1 MNILFISSLYPVT
14 PNNDSTLITRALH
27 NLVKHWN
34 QESRVIV
41 VRPVYLY
48 PSEILKK
55 IITRK
60 SSSSIPK
67 NFRKKFFTLDDIPV
81 IVYPIYKIPK
91 ITYFFKPLYSFLDR
105 YFRKIDFT
113 PDIIIAH
120 YDKSLHIGYTYSQR
134 HQIPLVSG
142 IHITPDLM
150 TKDPA
155 DFTKRCRHI
164 LEKST
169 AIACRS
175 NYIYN
180 TIIQWFPQYREKCF
194 IAFSGVQEQFINNPT
209 TSIQRINSW
218 KTTNTLFLITVSSLI
233 ERKKLDTILIA
244 LSKIKDKLD
253 KLQWNFTIIGEGE
266 EKENL
271 QTLAKNLNIHNQVI
285 FKGNL
290 PHNQVME
297 ELKKS
302 NIFILVS
309 YLETFGLVYL
319 EAMAAGNL
327 VIGAENEGID
337 GIIKHGQNG
346 FLSPAGDPQ
355 SLTRLLE
362 EILFHQSPQQL
373 EHILIQAHETILKY
387 TDRNAAK
394 NYLQHLPVPDSQKQ

>member
-14 PNNDSTLITRALH
+14 PNNDSIIVTHALH
-27 NLVKHWN
+27 NLVKYWN
-34 QESRVIV
+34 TEARVIV
-41 VRPVYLY
+41 LRPVYLY

-60 SSSSIPK
+60 SASPIPK
-67 NFRKKFFTLDDIPV
+67 NFRKKFFTLDNIPI

-91 ITYFFKPLYSFLDR
+91 IAYFYKPLYSFLDR

-113 PDIIIAH
+113 PDIVIAH
-120 YDKSLHIGYTYSQR
+120 YDKSLHIGYQYSQHR
-134 HQIPLVSG
+134 QIPLVSG
-142 IHITPDLM
+142 LHITPDLM
-150 TKDPA
+150 AADPT
-155 DFTKRCRHI
+155 DFTKRCSHI
-164 LEKST
+164 LEKS
-169 AIACRS
+169 AVIACRS
-175 NYIYN
+175 NYIFN
-180 TIIQWFPQYREKCF
+180 TIIQWFPQYKEKCF
-194 IAFSGVQEQFINNPT
+194 IAFSGVQEQFISNIA
-209 TSIQRINSW
+209 TSIQRIDSW
-218 KTTNTLFLITVSSLI
+218 KTNNTLSLITVSSLI
-233 ERKKLDTILIA
+233 ERKKLDTILLA

-253 KLQWNFTIIGEGE
+253 KLNWKFTIIGEGE

-271 QTLAKNLNIHNQVI
+271 QTLAKNLEIHNQVI

-337 GIIKHGQNG
+337 GIIKHRQNG
-346 FLSPAGDPQ
+346 FLSPAGDQ
-355 SLTRLLE
+355 LSLAQLLE
-362 EILFHQSPQQL
+362 EILFCQSPSQL
-373 EHILIQAHETILKY
+373 EQILTQAHETILKY

-394 NYLQHLPVPDSQKQ
+394 NYLQHLPQRS